1 MKIAI
6 THTESKL
13 ENYIRW
19 MQKCDSNLDIIIL
32 SHEHKNLHE
41 LDFCSGIIFTGGVD
55 VHPQIYHAENLEY
68 PNRPEKWNIERDEF
82 EIEVFHQAFAMK
94 MPILGICRGL
104 QLINCILGGNLIQDL
119 GEHHIYQ
126 HQSESGKDQYHRV
139 FINYSTPVF
148 PMIDYQILET
158 NSAHHQ
164 AAYRI
169 GENLREFANSYEQIT
184 EGLFMPE
191 ELYPYLYL
199 VQWHPERMPDGEI
212 NPASQLLADSFLAAA
227 KAFKNLSKQ

>member
-19 MQKCDSNLDIIIL
+19 MQHSDKQLQIVVLSAGENNLA
-32 SHEHKNLHE
+32 E
-41 LDFCSGIIFTGGVD
+41 LESCSGVIFTGGVD
-55 VHPQIYHAENLEY
+55 VHPQFYYAETWDY
-68 PNRPEKWNIERDEF
+68 PNKPTEWNIERDEF

-119 GEHHIYQ
+119 GKHQIYQ
-126 HQSESGKDQYHRV
+126 HQSESGKDQYHQV

-164 AAYRI
+164 VANLI
-169 GENLREFANSYEQIT
+169 GANLKEFATSFEQLT
-184 EGLFMPE
+184 EGLFMPNH
-191 ELYPYLYL
+191 LYPYLYL

-212 NPASQLLADSFLAAA
+212 NPASQLLAESFLAAA